1 MKKTRRGA
9 YTGFITLFMVLS
21 TLSVYGA
28 GSPMMNVAGVDGSCP
43 KNAERS
49 VELSYGEQLEVAP
62 SVWIEPMMIPPK
74 KIGLYEQEE
83 THYMRLN
90 IVRKISLGSVQ
101 TMDKR
106 ARNIPFGSHI
116 AEFGV
121 LVYGCKKTSDGV
133 VVGLK
138 KSVLAEKIEQT
149 MQMKRAAEESSKK
162 YVPTWTYC
170 AASRTICD
178 LLARG
183 WELNHLSPT
192 LPPKKTTGVMGS
204 PAVA

>member
-1 MKKTRRGA
+1 MKKISRSA
-9 YTGFITLFMVLS
+9 STGFITLLMILS

-28 GSPMMNVAGVDGSCP
+28 GSPMMNLMGVDGSCP
-43 KNAERS
+43 RNAEES
-49 VELSYGEQLEVAP
+49 VELSYGEQLEVAQ
-62 SVWIEPMMIPPK
+62 SVWIEPMIIPPQ

-90 IVRKISLGSVQ
+90 IMRKISLGTVQ

-121 LVYGCKKTSDGV
+121 LVYSCKKTSDGV

-138 KSVLAEKIEQT
+138 KSVLAEKREQM
-149 MQMKRAAEESSKK
+149 MQMKKAEESSKK

-183 WELNHLSPT
+183 WELNHLSPM
-192 LPPKKTTGVMGS
+192 LPPKKTAGVMGS
-204 PAVA
+204 PAIA